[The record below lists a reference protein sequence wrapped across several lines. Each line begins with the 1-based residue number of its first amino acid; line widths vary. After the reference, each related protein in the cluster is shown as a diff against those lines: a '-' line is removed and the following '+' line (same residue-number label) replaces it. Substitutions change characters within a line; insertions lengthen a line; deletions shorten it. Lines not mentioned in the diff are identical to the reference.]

1 MANRTMSNVPGG
13 ETAATAEK
21 KPYATPIL
29 KRLGSVRELTLS
41 GGATLPEGNM
51 HMKAPGM

>member
-1 MANRTMSNVPGG
+1 MANRATSNVPGS

-21 KPYATPIL
+21 KPYATPTL

-41 GGATLPEGNM
+41 GGATVPEGGM
-51 HMKAPGM
+51 HMMAPGM